1 MMKKKRKIMAL
12 IAAVTVLI
20 GAALPVQAAG
30 WWIDSENVGAEIYG
44 GTGEE
49 SLESIDLSEIE
60 DGNVNAFEAIL
71 GDIIYWIGKG
81 LDTVVNRSGDVK
93 LGIDNVVLGRM
104 ASGGGDV
111 SYMQFGLE
119 TGNPWGIIGAR
130 IFVAIRS
137 VIYGAFLLYVQFT
150 LILQMLKGGGRGK
163 AETKEV
169 IQNAFFCFLMIYAI
183 PYLTQVILYFRDVLM
198 YLIINKIGGGAG
210 TTAGILGTFE
220 AVFLAHKSIL
230 NALFYLAT
238 TLAGLWFLSNYIGN
252 ALIQA
257 GLFGAAPFVLLR
269 SVKNKRLFT
278 QWFNTFTINMAIPLI
293 DAAFL
298 MIPSVLGKILQDNGV
313 SSMNFAFMLVR
324 LFLIFSIIPARNGVL
339 RLLSESTGG
348 GLMPAGGGMGALGA
362 MAARAA
368 MRAMSRGDGGGLGDH
383 SSLHSEDPDH
393 DRAEAD
399 TLLSNSDSITSAQR
413 DVMNQVPNID
423 ELLGQSSVSIGS
435 ESLYDQERAAA
446 ELDSICG
453 SIPDTVDS
461 TDIAESVIDDTLT
474 AASAVPE
481 YHDPG
486 AVDPEPDMSER
497 ISGAIPEDTITSGS
511 LSDLR
516 EIGIDSPDQ
525 VAPEGD
531 LSDFADLQSA
541 AAAQTAALPALD
553 RGGTPAPALDR
564 GGVPAHGRADRGAS
578 PDRLYGNTQY
588 DLLPNEVQERD
599 ETAQARYEN
608 LQKIET
614 CGAAMTAND
623 QAIRELSLQ
632 EASLDRQIA
641 GARMDGG
648 GSMASDLEDAQVRK
662 ADYQNDMLSAR
673 AEMKQFKAEGADL
686 RRRIADH
693 ESGKNV
699 MRREEVQQ
707 TKQAEQRARQHY
719 AAASERYEAAKE
731 NYQDANDEI
740 RQIQSGSRTRV
751 ADLQEQRA
759 AVHERKVALQQHNQT
774 LQGAQ
779 AAYKKAE
786 IEYADLDKAK
796 GGTGQKFNSSAVYKE
811 TAEAQARR
819 AKLANILNFDS
830 SKFNGVLTPEERAE
844 RLRDRALLGDR
855 RVRIEEIRRK
865 TEVPRKLAA
874 GIAGAAVGVAVT
886 AYGGDR
892 NAAMGAMLGMEGA
905 DILTSGKPERSPRT
919 EEEAEDLI
927 RRERDRNERI
937 ERLRRAVD

>member
-1 MMKKKRKIMAL
+1 MKKKRNIMAL
-12 IAAVTVLI
+12 IAAITLLI
-20 GAALPVQAAG
+20 GTALPVQAAGG

-49 SLESIDLSEIE
+49 TLDSIDLSEIE
-60 DGNVNAFEAIL
+60 EGNVNAFEAIL
-71 GDIIYWIGKG
+71 GDIVYWIGKG

-104 ASGGGDV
+104 ASGGGDI

-137 VIYGAFLLYVQFT
+137 VIYGAFLLYVQVT
-150 LILQMLKGGGRGK
+150 LIMQMLKGGGKGR

-183 PYLTQVILYFRDVLM
+183 PFLTQAILYFRDVLM
-198 YLIINKIGGGAG
+198 YLVINKIGGGAG

-269 SVKNKRLFT
+269 SIKNKRLFT

-368 MRAMSRGDGGGLGDH
+368 MRAVRRGDGGGLGDH

-399 TLLSNSDSITSAQR
+399 TLLSNSDSITAAQH
-413 DVMNQVPNID
+413 DVLNQVPNID
-423 ELLGQSSVSIGS
+423 DLLYQNGGGSVGS
-435 ESLYDQERAAA
+435 ESLFDQERASA

-453 SIPDTVDS
+453 SIPDS
-461 TDIAESVIDDTLT
+461 ADISPEITESAIDDTIT

-481 YHDPG
+481 YRDPG
-486 AVDPEPDMSER
+486 AVEQEPDMSER
-497 ISGAIPEDTITSGS
+497 ISGAIPDEIGSSGS
-511 LSDLR
+511 VPEIE
-516 EIGIDSPDQ
+516 EIGIDSPETIT
-525 VAPEGD
+525 PGE

-541 AAAQTAALPALD
+541 AAAQTAA
-553 RGGTPAPALDR
+553 TPAMDR
-564 GGVPAHGRADRGAS
+564 GGVPAHSAQERRES
-578 PDRLYGNTQY
+578 PDRLYGNTQF
-588 DLLPNEVQERD
+588 DQLSNMVQDRD
-599 ETAQARYEN
+599 ETAQARFEN

-623 QAIRELSLQ
+623 RKIQELSLQ

-641 GARMDGG
+641 SARMDGG
-648 GSMASDLEDAQVRK
+648 SSMASDLEDAEVRK
-662 ADYQNDMLSAR
+662 ADYQNDMRSAH
-673 AEMKQFKAEGADL
+673 ADMKQFKAEGAAMRQQL
-686 RRRIADH
+686 ADH
-693 ESGKNV
+693 ESGKAV
-699 MRREEVQQ
+699 MSREEVQQ

-719 AAASERYEAAKE
+719 AAAAERYEAAKE
-731 NYQDANDEI
+731 NYNDADNEI

-751 ADLQEQRA
+751 TDLQEQRA

-786 IEYADLDKAK
+786 MEYADLDKAK
-796 GGTGQKFNSSAVYKE
+796 GGSGQKFNSAAVYKE
-811 TAEAQARR
+811 TAESQARR
-819 AKLANILNFDS
+819 AKLANVLNFDS

-855 RVRIEEIRRK
+855 RARIAEIRRK
-865 TEVPRKLAA
+865 TEVPRKIASGL
-874 GIAGAAVGVAVT
+874 AGAAVGVAVT

-905 DILTSGKPERSPRT
+905 DLLTSGRAEPAPRT
-919 EEEAEDLI
+919 EEKVEEI
-927 RRERDRNERI
+927 FRKEKQRI
-937 ERLRRAVD
+937 EYLDKFRNIVQ

>member
-1 MMKKKRKIMAL
+1 MKKKRKIWAL
-12 IAAVTVLI
+12 IAAIVLLI
-20 GAALPVQAAG
+20 GAVIPVQAADGG

-49 SLESIDLSEIE
+49 SLDSIDLSEIE
-60 DGNVNAFEAIL
+60 EGNVNAFEAIL
-71 GDIIYWIGKG
+71 GDIVYWIGKG
-81 LDTVVNRSGDVK
+81 LDTVINKSGDVK

-104 ASGGGDV
+104 ASGGGDI

-119 TGNPWGIIGAR
+119 SGNPWGIIGAR

-137 VIYGAFLLYVQFT
+137 VIYGAFLLYIQFS
-150 LILQMLKGGGRGK
+150 LIMQMLKGGGGRGR

-183 PYLTQVILYFRDVLM
+183 PFLTQAILYFRDVCM
-198 YLIINKIGGGAG
+198 YLVINKIGGGAG

-257 GLFGAAPFVLLR
+257 GLFGAAPFILLR
-269 SVKNKRLFT
+269 SVKNKRLFQ

-298 MIPSVLGKILQDNGV
+298 MIPSVLGKILQNNGV

-339 RLLSESTGG
+339 RLLSESAGG

-368 MRAMSRGDGGGLGDH
+368 MRAMSRGGGGGLGDH
-383 SSLHSEDPDH
+383 SSLHSEEPDH

-399 TLLSNSDSITSAQR
+399 TLLSNSDSITAAQH
-413 DVMNQVPNID
+413 DVLNQVPNID
-423 ELLGQSSVSIGS
+423 ELLGQSSGSIGFD
-435 ESLYDQERAAA
+435 SLIDQERADA

-453 SIPDTVDS
+453 SIPDSADVS
-461 TDIAESVIDDTLT
+461 PEIAESAIDDTIT

-481 YHDPG
+481 YRDPG
-486 AVDPEPDMSER
+486 AIETEPDQTER
-497 ISGAIPEDTITSGS
+497 ISGAIPDEPLASGS
-511 LSDLR
+511 VPELR
-516 EIGIDSPDQ
+516 EIGLDSPETIT
-525 VAPEGD
+525 PGE

-541 AAAQTAALPALD
+541 AAAQTAA
-553 RGGTPAPALDR
+553 APAIDR
-564 GGVPAHGRADRGAS
+564 SGVPAPGRAERRES
-578 PDRLYGNTQY
+578 PDRLYGNTQFGQ
-588 DLLPNEVQERD
+588 LSSMVQEQD

-608 LQKIET
+608 LQKIES

-648 GSMASDLEDAQVRK
+648 GSMAADLEDAQVRK

-673 AEMKQFKAEGADL
+673 ANMKQFKAEGADL
-686 RRRIADH
+686 RRQIADH
-693 ESGKNV
+693 ESGKAV
-699 MRREEVQQ
+699 MSSEELKQ
-707 TKQAEQRARQHY
+707 TKHAEQRARQHY
-719 AAASERYEAAKE
+719 AAAAERYESAKE
-731 NYQDANDEI
+731 NYNDADNEI

-751 ADLQEQRA
+751 NDLQEQRA

-796 GGTGQKFNSSAVYKE
+796 GGSGQKFNSSAVYKE

-819 AKLANILNFDS
+819 AKLANVLNFDS

-865 TEVPRKLAA
+865 TEMPRKIAA
-874 GIAGAAVGVAVT
+874 GLAGAAVGVAVT

-905 DILTSGKPERSPRT
+905 DFLTSGKAERAPRT

-927 RRERDRNERI
+927 RRERNRQDQI
-937 ERLRRAVD
+937 EKLKNTQKMV

>member
-1 MMKKKRKIMAL
+1 MKKKKKIMAM
-12 IAAVTVLI
+12 IAAIMLLI
-20 GAALPVQAAG
+20 GATMPVQAAGG

-60 DGNVNAFEAIL
+60 EGNVNAFEAIL
-71 GDIIYWIGKG
+71 GDIVYWIGKG

-104 ASGGGDV
+104 ASGGGDI

-137 VIYGAFLLYVQFT
+137 VIYGAFLLYVQVT
-150 LILQMLKGGGRGK
+150 LIMQMLKGGGKGR

-183 PYLTQVILYFRDVLM
+183 PFLTQAILYFRDVLM
-198 YLIINKIGGGAG
+198 YLVINKIGGGAG

-269 SVKNKRLFT
+269 SIKNKRLFT

-368 MRAMSRGDGGGLGDH
+368 MRAMRRGDGGGLGDH

-399 TLLSNSDSITSAQR
+399 TLLNNSDSITSAQH
-413 DVMNQVPNID
+413 DVLNQVPNID
-423 ELLGQSSVSIGS
+423 DLLYQNGGGSIGS
-435 ESLYDQERAAA
+435 ESFYDQERAA
-446 ELDSICG
+446 EQLDSICG

-461 TDIAESVIDDTLT
+461 PDLPESAIDDTLT

-481 YHDPG
+481 YRDPG
-486 AVDPEPDMSER
+486 AVDPEPDSTER
-497 ISGAIPEDTITSGS
+497 ISGAIPDEPITSGS

-516 EIGIDSPDQ
+516 EIEIESPDPIAQ
-525 VAPEGD
+525 GE
-531 LSDFADLQSA
+531 LSDLADLQSS

-553 RGGTPAPALDR
+553 RGGVPAP
-564 GGVPAHGRADRGAS
+564 GRSERRES

-588 DLLPNEVQERD
+588 DLLSNEVQERD

-614 CGAAMTAND
+614 CASAMTAND
-623 QAIRELSLQ
+623 QKIRELSLQ

-641 GARMDGG
+641 SARMDGG

-673 AEMKQFKAEGADL
+673 ADMKQFKAEGADL
-686 RRRIADH
+686 RRRLSDH
-693 ESGKNV
+693 ESGKNI
-699 MRREEVQQ
+699 MSREELQQ

-719 AAASERYEAAKE
+719 AAAADRYEAAKE
-731 NYQDANDEI
+731 NYNDASDEI
-740 RQIQSGSRTRV
+740 RQIQSGNRTRV

-759 AVHERKVALQQHNQT
+759 AVHERKVALQQHNQS

-796 GGTGQKFNSSAVYKE
+796 GGSGQKFNSAAVYKE

-819 AKLANILNFDS
+819 AKLANVLNFDS

-855 RVRIEEIRRK
+855 RVRIAEIRRK
-865 TEVPRKLAA
+865 TEVPRKIAS

-886 AYGGDR
+886 AYGGER

-905 DILTSGKPERSPRT
+905 DMLTSGKTERAPRT
-919 EEEAEDLI
+919 EDEAEDLI
-927 RRERDRNERI
+927 RRERDREEMI
-937 ERLRRAVD
+937 EKLKNMQKTAQ

>member
-1 MMKKKRKIMAL
+1 MKKKRKFLAM
-12 IAAVTVLI
+12 IAAFALLI
-20 GAALPVQAAG
+20 GATIPVQAAG

-49 SLESIDLSEIE
+49 SLDSIDLSEIE
-60 DGNVNAFEAIL
+60 GGNVNAFEAIL
-71 GDIIYWIGKG
+71 GDILYWIGKG
-81 LDTVVNRSGDVK
+81 FDTIVNKSGDVK
-93 LGIDNVVLGRM
+93 LGIDNIVLGRM
-104 ASGGGDV
+104 AAGGGNV

-150 LILQMLKGGGRGK
+150 LIVQMLKGGGRGR

-368 MRAMSRGDGGGLGDH
+368 MRAMSRGSGGSISDH
-383 SSLHSEDPDH
+383 SSLHSDDPDH

-399 TLLSNSDSITSAQR
+399 TLLSNNDSLTAAQH
-413 DVMNQVPNID
+413 DVLNQVPNID
-423 ELLGQSSVSIGS
+423 ELLGQSSGS
-435 ESLYDQERAAA
+435 LGMDSFYAQERST
-446 ELDSICG
+446 EQLDSICG
-453 SIPDTVDS
+453 SIPDDS
-461 TDIAESVIDDTLT
+461 AGIPEGAMDDTIT

-481 YHDPG
+481 YRDPG
-486 AVDPEPDMSER
+486 VVDQEPDSTER
-497 ISGAIPEDTITSGS
+497 ISGAIPEDPITSGS
-511 LSDLR
+511 VPDLR
-516 EIGIDSPDQ
+516 EISLDDPASIDQ
-525 VAPEGD
+525 IEGERMFSD
-531 LSDFADLQSA
+531 LTDLQSA
-541 AAAQTAALPALD
+541 AAEQAAALPAID
-553 RGGTPAPALDR
+553 RGGAPAPMR
-564 GGVPAHGRADRGAS
+564 SERGAS
-578 PDRLYGNTQY
+578 PDRLYGNTQF
-588 DLLPNEVQERD
+588 DLLSNEIQERD
-599 ETAQARYEN
+599 ETAQSRYEN
-608 LQKIET
+608 LQKIES
-614 CGAAMTAND
+614 CASAMTAND
-623 QAIRELSLQ
+623 QKIRELSLQ

-641 GARMDGG
+641 GARMDRG

-662 ADYQNDMLSAR
+662 SDYQNDMLSAR
-673 AEMKQFKAEGADL
+673 ADMKQFKAEGADL

-693 ESGKNV
+693 ETGKNV
-699 MRREEVQQ
+699 MSKEEVQQ
-707 TKQAEQRARQHY
+707 TKHAEQRARQHY
-719 AAASERYEAAKE
+719 AAAAERYEAAKE
-731 NYQDANDEI
+731 NYQDADNEI

-751 ADLQEQRA
+751 NDLQEQRA
-759 AVHERKVALQQHNQT
+759 AVHERRVALQQHNQS

-796 GGTGQKFNSSAVYKE
+796 GGTGQKFNSSVVYKE

-819 AKLANILNFDS
+819 AKLANVLNFDT

-855 RVRIEEIRRK
+855 RTRMQEIRRRA
-865 TEVPRKLAA
+865 EMPRKIAA
-874 GIAGAAVGVAVT
+874 GIAGAAAGVALT

-905 DILTSGKPERSPRT
+905 DLLTSGHSERAPRT

-927 RRERDRNERI
+927 RKERARQEQI
-937 ERLRRAVD
+937 EKIRKMAY

>member
-1 MMKKKRKIMAL
+1 M
-12 IAAVTVLI
+12 IAAITLLI
-20 GAALPVQAAG
+20 GATIPVQAAGSG

-44 GTGEE
+44 GAGEE
-49 SLESIDLSEIE
+49 SLDSIDLSEIE
-60 DGNVNAFEAIL
+60 EGNVNAFEAIL
-71 GDIIYWIGKG
+71 GDIVYWLGKG
-81 LDTVVNRSGDVK
+81 IDTIINKSGDVK
-93 LGIDNVVLGRM
+93 LGIDNIVLGRM
-104 ASGGGDV
+104 AAGGGDV

-137 VIYGAFLLYVQFT
+137 VIYGAFLLYVQFS
-150 LILQMLKGGGRGK
+150 LIIQMLKGGGGRGR

-169 IQNAFFCFLMIYAI
+169 IQNAFFCFLLIYAI
-183 PYLTQVILYFRDVLM
+183 PYIAQAILYFRDVLM
-198 YLIINKIGGGAG
+198 YLVINKVGGGAG

-230 NALFYLAT
+230 NALFYTAT
-238 TLAGLWFLSNYIGN
+238 TLAGLWFLSNYVGN

-257 GLFGAAPFVLLR
+257 GLFGAAPFILLR
-269 SVKNKRLFT
+269 SIKNKRLFQ

-368 MRAMSRGDGGGLGDH
+368 MRAVRRGDGGGLGDH

-399 TLLSNSDSITSAQR
+399 TLLSNSDSITAAQH

-423 ELLGQSSVSIGS
+423 DLLYQNGSGTIGS
-435 ESLYDQERAAA
+435 ESLFDQERAAA
-446 ELDSICG
+446 ELDSIC
-453 SIPDTVDS
+453 SAIPDTADVS
-461 TDIAESVIDDTLT
+461 PDIAESAVDDTLT

-481 YHDPG
+481 YQSPG

-497 ISGAIPEDTITSGS
+497 ISGAIPDDPITSGS
-511 LSDLR
+511 VPDLR
-516 EIGIDSPDQ
+516 EIEIDSPEQ
-525 VAPEGD
+525 VSPGGELTD
-531 LSDFADLQSA
+531 LADLQSA
-541 AAAQTAALPALD
+541 AAAQTAALPAI
-553 RGGTPAPALDR
+553 DR
-564 GGVPAHGRADRGAS
+564 GGVPAPGRSDRGAS
-578 PDRLYGNTQY
+578 PDRLYGSTQY
-588 DLLPNEVQERD
+588 DLLSNDVQERD

-623 QAIRELSLQ
+623 QKIRELSLQ

-648 GSMASDLEDAQVRK
+648 GSMAADLEDAQVRK

-673 AEMKQFKAEGADL
+673 ADMKQFKAEGADL
-686 RRRIADH
+686 RRRLADH
-693 ESGKNV
+693 DSGKNV
-699 MRREEVQQ
+699 MSREDLQQ
-707 TKQAEQRARQHY
+707 TKQAEQRAHQHY

-740 RQIQSGSRTRV
+740 RQIQSGNRTHV
-751 ADLQEQRA
+751 TDLQAQRA
-759 AVHERKVALQQHNQT
+759 AVHERKVALQQHNQS

-865 TEVPRKLAA
+865 TEVPRKIAA

-919 EEEAEDLI
+919 EEEAEEIL
-927 RRERDRNERI
+927 RKERDRNERI
-937 ERLRRAVD
+937 ERLRRAAE